1 MIKPAV
7 TILASALFAGCV
19 SDPAHKP
26 VPRRPAFPRI
36 TLYDTVYAAVDSLP
50 LHLELNS
57 ALTSEVKTRSDG
69 SLWLTARYPDYN
81 ATLYLTL
88 SPVSSSDVESVV
100 DNRTERIHLNINGAG
115 INIEEVDNA
124 SGYHS
129 NIVRTVSPS
138 STPLQFIAVNPG
150 RPRWVVSGSVF
161 FEGMSATTS
170 LDSIRP
176 VYDAVGRDI
185 RHAMLMLSDL

>member
-1 MIKPAV
+1 MMRLSAV
-7 TILASALFAGCV
+7 ILVTMLLAGCS
-19 SDPAHKP
+19 SDPGHTP

-36 TLYDTVYAAVDSLP
+36 ALYDTVYAAVDSLP
-50 LHLELNS
+50 LHLELNA
-57 ALTSEVKTRSDG
+57 ALKSEVKTRPDG
-69 SLWLTARYPDYN
+69 SLWITARYPDYN

-88 SPVSSSDVESVV
+88 SPVSTSDVESVV

-115 INIEEVDNA
+115 INIEEADNV

-138 STPLQFIAVNPG
+138 STPLQFLAVNPR

-170 LDSIRP
+170 LDSIQP
-176 VYDAVGRDI
+176 VYDAVGRDL
-185 RHAMLMLSDL
+185 RHAMLTLCDL